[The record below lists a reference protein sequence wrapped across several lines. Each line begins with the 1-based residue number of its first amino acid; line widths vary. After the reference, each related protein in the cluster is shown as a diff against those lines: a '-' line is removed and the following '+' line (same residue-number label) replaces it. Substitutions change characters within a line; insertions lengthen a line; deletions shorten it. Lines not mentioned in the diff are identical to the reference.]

1 LPDTIE
7 NELRKKYRVD
17 EYFYPKIDMTTDF
30 PNGLLGEIEKTR
42 QLLENNGFS
51 ATVGNIH
58 KIMDFKR
65 KLFSKYENEAEGK
78 QALHEYADLVKQK
91 QPVGSFGP
99 IDYYLIV
106 GVVGVLL
113 YVIGKFSGSFL
124 EEAGKIAAQRLLN
137 NDETERRLQEELKI
151 DKDEYNIF
159 SNQSIIIINK
169 NSANVDKLMKTL
181 QKHKKTN
188 VKAKTRKK
196 RQKR

>member
-1 LPDTIE
+1 
-7 NELRKKYRVD
+7 
-17 EYFYPKIDMTTDF
+17 
-30 PNGLLGEIEKTR
+30 
-42 QLLENNGFS
+42 
-51 ATVGNIH
+51 
-58 KIMDFKR
+58 
-65 KLFSKYENEAEGK
+65 
-78 QALHEYADLVKQK
+78 
-91 QPVGSFGP
+91 VGSFGP